1 MRDETKMSASNLIRL
16 GRHDRLPDRLFTHPE
31 HNQTDAAILDR
42 MRSRLHDTLIKADIG
57 ASDPLNRELYIQYVQ
72 EEHERLHRMV
82 ILSRQQLLT
91 AGELTVVGFFGEK
104 RGEANPA
111 LLQDVD
117 TELVQEFLQHT
128 HVLSYSSLELA
139 DGNWANMVL
148 MLTSEGIQHWRASHK
163 HAYAARELA
172 PQFYHTIRLHNGVL
186 PGGLAAPQVSLLNTK
201 YYDFQNHGLWQAI
214 REVSSAP

>member
-1 MRDETKMSASNLIRL
+1 MSTLSIIRL
-16 GRHDRLPDRLFTHPE
+16 GRHDRVSDRRFTHPE
-31 HNQTDAAILDR
+31 YSEADAAILER
-42 MRSRLHDTLIKADIG
+42 MRARLYDTLLRSDIG
-57 ASDPLNRELYIQYVQ
+57 AGDPLNRELYIQYVK

-82 ILSRQQLLT
+82 ILARRQLLT
-91 AGELTVVGFFGEK
+91 ARELTVVGFFGEK

-117 TELVQEFLQHT
+117 TELVQEFLDHIN
-128 HVLSYSSLELA
+128 VLSYSSLELA

-148 MLTSEGIQHWRASHK
+148 MRGVEGIQHWRASHK

-186 PGGLAAPQVSLLNTK
+186 MGGLSSPDLKLLSTK
-201 YYDFQNHGLWQAI
+201 YYEFHGQGLWQAV
-214 REVSSAP
+214 REVGSL